1 MRYQPLTDDKLPK
14 GDPGDFPIA
23 IPQQQAGETV
33 EKRFADCTIADLEA
47 AIRFAENPT
56 DVPVPPEY
64 TKRLDDLRNALE
76 EVPNHS
82 PSIVVS
88 GGPEPGAYGGPA
100 MRVTIK
106 LPIGHL
112 ETLRRAGSGFPK
124 NRRASENQSTA
135 GRTSK
140 GAKASDQA
148 CIHSRPCKPGR
159 LGPAEKLPTP
169 RPHHRSAALAHLRDL
184 DARRLFRRI

>member
-64 TKRLDDLRNALE
+64 TKRLDDLRNTLE

-88 GGPEPGAYGGPA
+88 GRPEPGAYGGPA

-112 ETLRRAGSGFPK
+112 ETLRDALDLAFPK
-124 NRRASENQSTA
+124 IDEQAKTNRRPAAPRKAPKRVIKRASTRGHASRGGLGQPKSSQPRGRITA
-135 GRTSK
+135 
-140 GAKASDQA
+140 
-148 CIHSRPCKPGR
+148 
-159 LGPAEKLPTP
+159 P
-169 RPHHRSAALAHLRDL
+169 RR
-184 DARRLFRRI
+184 